1 MMDTSNGDIV
11 VMEPIAFT
19 HQVIV
24 SVPNFCSNGGSHAR
38 FYLAFKIRAAST
50 VGID

>member
-1 MMDTSNGDIV
+1 MMDTSNGGKV
-11 VMEPIAFT
+11 AMEPIAFT

-38 FYLAFKIRAAST
+38 FYFIPAAST